1 MDAVL
6 ALDLG
11 STQLKLML
19 MDRDGKVLGTVTESY
34 PTYAP
39 QAGWLEQHPEDWV
52 SALKKGMSQL
62 NALFPDTAIVSV
74 GFSGHMS
81 GAVLLDADGCVLHP
95 CIMLS
100 DSRSDSEC
108 ALLNQQAGELI
119 REHTGNPVINAF
131 TLPKLKWLQ
140 RYRPDAWNHT
150 AVWISPKDY
159 LRYQLTGTLMTECTD
174 AFNTIAVDARSAS
187 WCDDILRAAGLERE
201 KFPEMLSPDSVA
213 GTVTREAAEMYSLPE
228 GIPVA
233 AGGADMACG
242 ALGMGLFE
250 TGESALTLGTCAT
263 FLANV
268 PGISGE
274 GFGKVTFHL
283 HALPG
288 MYYALGSHFNGGLA
302 VNWLAKTLSSA
313 ETLDFGEI
321 AVLSEAASRIP
332 PGSNGLLTIPFLAGS
347 GSPYFEA
354 SDRQTVLGLSAASTR
369 GEIFRSE
376 LEGITLNLD
385 ETRELFE
392 QMIPGGLKRILL
404 GGGGT
409 RIGVWPQMIADIFG
423 SLVDSVLNSDAS
435 TIGAGILGGIASG
448 FYSDARET
456 AEKCLAVDRRL
467 TPDPA
472 ARDRYRALRSRY
484 LEACALMRNWYNKHS
499 GVE

>member
-1 MDAVL
+1 MEAVL

-19 MDRDGKVLGTVTESY
+19 MDRNGGVLGTVTEGY
-34 PTYAP
+34 PTLAP
-39 QAGWLEQHPEDWV
+39 QAGWLEQRPEDWAA
-52 SALKKGMSQL
+52 ALEKGMERL
-62 NALFPDTAIVSV
+62 RALRPEAEIVSV

-81 GAVLLDADGCVLHP
+81 GAVILDGEGSVLHP

-100 DSRSDSEC
+100 DSRSDQEC
-108 ALLNQQAGELI
+108 AELNERAGSLI

-140 RYRPDAWNHT
+140 RHRREAWEKT
-150 AVWISPKDY
+150 SVWVSPKDY
-159 LRYQLTGTLMTECTD
+159 LRFLLTGRLATECTD
-174 AFNTIAVDARSAS
+174 AFNTIAVDAVTAD
-187 WCDDILRAAGLERE
+187 WCPEILEAAGLERE
-201 KFPEMLSPDSVA
+201 KFPEMLTPDAAA
-213 GTVTREAAEMYSLPE
+213 GTVTRAAAARFFLPE
-228 GIPVA
+228 GVPVA

-250 TGESALTLGTCAT
+250 EGESALTLGTCAT

-302 VNWLAKTLSSA
+302 VNWLASVLSP
-313 ETLDFGEI
+313 ETKVDYGEI
-321 AVLSEAASRIP
+321 AALSEAASSVP

-347 GSPYFEA
+347 GSPNFAA

-369 GEIFRSE
+369 AEIFRSE
-376 LEGITLNLD
+376 LEGITVNLD

-392 QMIPGGLKRILL
+392 KMIPGGLKRILL
-404 GGGGT
+404 GGGGA
-409 RIGVWPQMIADIFG
+409 RIGVWPQMIADVFG
-423 SLVDSVLNSDAS
+423 TGIDVALNADAS
-435 TIGAGILGGIASG
+435 TVGAGILGGVASG
-448 FYSDARET
+448 FYTDAREI
-456 AEKCLAVDRRL
+456 AKKCLSVSRSL
-467 TPDPA
+467 SPDPA
-472 ARDRYRALRSRY
+472 SREAYRAVRGRW
-484 LEACALMRNWYNKHS
+484 LEAYALTREWYQKQNRS
-499 GVE
+499 